1 MSRAIFREKL
11 IIIIIYI
18 LWLRDIKYIY
28 TYIFLREES
37 AQTVADPSDLSDN
50 RTDASRARRIRID
63 RNEENPDPLCF
74 FFLSF
79 VSWFSFSSFEFIW
92 FNIKME
98 LTACEYFWLL
108 GEKKNKE
115 IIFLLPGFLFSLHL
129 LPVSYRR
136 YRWKMLPPDELLSLP
151 FVRFRSVLVSSC
163 LRPLLVANISDGSM
177 KRSVDSYESWR
188 EHERNEEFDSVT
200 FAVCASNTMTRG
212 LLARFF
218 TRHPTKN

>member
-1 MSRAIFREKL
+1 MLSRAIFREKL
-11 IIIIIYI
+11 IIIIYI

-50 RTDASRARRIRID
+50 RMDASRARRIRID

-108 GEKKNKE
+108 GEKKKQRNYLSFTWIPFFSPSASCFLSSISME
-115 IIFLLPGFLFSLHL
+115 DVATRRVTLASFCPFSFCSCFFLL
-129 LPVSYRR
+129 
-136 YRWKMLPPDELLSLP
+136 E
-151 FVRFRSVLVSSC
+151 
-163 LRPLLVANISDGSM
+163 
-177 KRSVDSYESWR
+177 
-188 EHERNEEFDSVT
+188 T
-200 FAVCASNTMTRG
+200 
-212 LLARFF
+212 LARS
-218 TRHPTKN
+218 